1 MKWVILGSTGQLGAE
16 FVDLLGKD
24 CIGFSRQSADLA
36 NPDAMEQSICS
47 AKPEGVI
54 NCAAYNMVDKAEDHP
69 LDAFETN
76 SWGPKQLAGICQRH
90 GWKLIH
96 FSTDHVFS
104 GNRKKP
110 WLENDF
116 TVPANTYGLSKL
128 AGEEWVRKTNNNS
141 FIVRTCGLY
150 GSRGRGGKGGN
161 FVETMLRLAKGNY
174 PIRVVSDQICNPS
187 SAKEVAQATIQ
198 LVEHWQPGTYHLA
211 NSGTCSWHEFASTI
225 MEIAGMDVR
234 VEAIA
239 SSEFGSRACRPKYSA
254 LSSRWSGE
262 NAFPALRTWRDALAD
277 YLKMR

>member
-69 LDAFETN
+69 PDAFETN

-96 FSTDHVFS
+96 FNTDHVFY

-110 WLENDF
+110 WLENDS

-128 AGEEWVRKTNNNS
+128 AGEE
-141 FIVRTCGLY
+141 
-150 GSRGRGGKGGN
+150 
-161 FVETMLRLAKGNY
+161 
-174 PIRVVSDQICNPS
+174 
-187 SAKEVAQATIQ
+187 
-198 LVEHWQPGTYHLA
+198 
-211 NSGTCSWHEFASTI
+211 
-225 MEIAGMDVR
+225 
-234 VEAIA
+234 
-239 SSEFGSRACRPKYSA
+239 
-254 LSSRWSGE
+254 
-262 NAFPALRTWRDALAD
+262 
-277 YLKMR
+277 